1 MSPSYCPSKQQSQS
15 AMLSVTSWDIWSLS
29 VFGGIIRPGQA
40 SHCVCFDLLLQRN
53 LGMFDNCGTDR
64 IDGEHSGTFW
74 SVADIAQSSPHI
86 LLDIIN
92 SSARSLSKSKD
103 NKHNEGS
110 SEFWWTATG
119 PKFSEP
125 QLVWT
130 RLNIP
135 AAKFLQI
142 EQFAKLTKKSS
153 RPMQCL
159 YWLWDIGTTHDSARP
174 TWKKLQKDLQIFL
187 IILFCK
193 WLMIFLILII

>member
-15 AMLSVTSWDIWSLS
+15 AMLSVTSSDIWSLS

-74 SVADIAQSSPHI
+74 SVTDIAQSSPHI

-103 NKHNEGS
+103 NKHNGGS

-142 EQFAKLTKKSS
+142 EQFAKLTKKV
-153 RPMQCL
+153 RDQCNVSL
-159 YWLWDIGTTHDSARP
+159 GSGILVGLTTALSQHERNY
-174 TWKKLQKDLQIFL
+174 KKNLAIITDFSHHQFL
-187 IILFCK
+187 
-193 WLMIFLILII
+193 